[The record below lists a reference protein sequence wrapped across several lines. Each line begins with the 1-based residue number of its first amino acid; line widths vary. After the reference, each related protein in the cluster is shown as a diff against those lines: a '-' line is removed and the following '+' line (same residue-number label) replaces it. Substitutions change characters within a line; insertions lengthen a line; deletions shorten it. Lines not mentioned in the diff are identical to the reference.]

1 MENSKIIV
9 YTSTTCPYCDMA
21 KEYFK
26 TKSIPYEEK
35 STANPENRKK
45 LVSMGIRGVPAI
57 FIGENYFVGFD
68 PVEIEKL
75 ISETNLE
82 DVEQQIEGDFPPEV
96 ARVNQAD
103 SSKASLEHEAVENP
117 FESEKVEEK
126 ELNKER
132 QLVEETTQKNQKEDQ
147 NKIKTQK
154 EEGNMKKYICQVCGY
169 VYDPADGDEDNGIA
183 PGTSFEALPEDWVCP
198 LCGVGKDQFEV
209 E

>member
-1 MENSKIIV
+1 
-9 YTSTTCPYCDMA
+9 MA

-26 TKSIPYEEK
+26 TKSISYEEK

-75 ISETNLE
+75 MSETYLE
-82 DVEQQIEGDFPPEV
+82 GEEQQIE
-96 ARVNQAD
+96 AD
-103 SSKASLEHEAVENP
+103 SQQEAAVLNQVDPSDASLEDEGAEDVSGSVNVE
-117 FESEKVEEK
+117 EKVLVEEK
-126 ELNKER
+126 EL
-132 QLVEETTQKNQKEDQ
+132 VEEKIQINPNEDHK
-147 NKIKTQK
+147 KIKTQK

>member
-1 MENSKIIV
+1 METNKIIV

-75 ISETNLE
+75 MSETYLE
-82 DVEQQIEGDFPPEV
+82 GEEQQIE
-96 ARVNQAD
+96 AD
-103 SSKASLEHEAVENP
+103 SQQEAAVLNQVDPSDASLEDEGAEDVSGSVNVE
-117 FESEKVEEK
+117 EKVLVEEK
-126 ELNKER
+126 EL
-132 QLVEETTQKNQKEDQ
+132 VEEKIQINPNEDHK
-147 NKIKTQK
+147 KIKTQK